1 MSRMTPGGFII
12 CQTMIQ
18 NSIKKNG
25 FIPDPQN
32 PQITVTRFIRPFYAI
47 AFAVMYEHETGFMYG
62 VQFDDEVDLIAYMN
76 GEFFLSSSPYLIAAE
91 RITYRPRIEFLS
103 ALNLCR
109 VNTERQ
115 FNAAFAIAEHIVEF
129 EILGIKHPVK
139 IGDRVL
145 YDHDGELIPATV
157 TRYDADGVR
166 VHIVAEQFRVT
177 VPTARLRKLS
187 DHLLTA

>member
-1 MSRMTPGGFII
+1 MTPGGFII

-32 PQITVTRFIRPFYAI
+32 PQMTVTRFIRPFYAI

>member
-32 PQITVTRFIRPFYAI
+32 PQMTVTRFIRPFYAI

>member
-1 MSRMTPGGFII
+1 MTPGGFII
-12 CQTMIQ
+12 CQTMIHD
-18 NSIKKNG
+18 SIKKNG

-32 PQITVTRFIRPFYAI
+32 PQMTVTRFIRPFYAI

-62 VQFDDEVDLIAYMN
+62 VKFTDEADLIAYMN
-76 GEFFLSSSPYLIAAE
+76 GGFILSPTPLTAFFADAI
-91 RITYRPRIEFLS
+91 RHRPRIEFLS
-103 ALNLCR
+103 ALNLDR

-115 FNAAFAIAEHIVEF
+115 FIAAFAIAEHIVEC
-129 EILGIKHPVK
+129 EILGINHPFK

-145 YDHDGELIPATV
+145 YDRDGEMIPSTV